1 MKPTVLDFLVRQDQ
15 LATTELRSAPEQ
27 ALNSGEVR
35 LRVDKFALTSN
46 NITYAAFGQ
55 AMNYWSFF
63 PVDAADAPLWGRIP
77 VWGFG
82 TVLESLHPALAV
94 GEKFYGYYPM
104 SSSVVLQ
111 PSRLSGHGF
120 SDGVAHRA
128 LLHPVYNQYLR
139 CATDPF
145 YTSDTEDL
153 QALLRPLFITSW
165 LIDDFLA
172 DNNFFGATAAAS
184 PPAVMLLSSASS
196 KTAYGTAFQLAQRP
210 GIEVLGL
217 TSAAKVGF
225 CESLGCYHRVLSYE
239 QLDQIHAD
247 AACIYIDFAGNTD
260 LRRAVHGRFKNLR
273 YSSSIGG
280 THVEHL
286 GSARDLPG
294 PRPILFFA
302 PAQIKKR
309 GSEWGA
315 EGLGQRLLQAWQAF
329 ISEVSVAANPWL
341 LVEQHQGP
349 TAVAAAYHQVLG
361 GRGDPRHGHMLTLN
375 F

>member
-1 MKPTVLDFLVRQDQ
+1 MTTLDFLVCKDQ
-15 LATTELRSAPEQ
+15 LATIELRSTPDLP
-27 ALNSGEVR
+27 LNSGQIR
-35 LRVDKFALTSN
+35 LRIDKFALTSN
-46 NITYAAFGQ
+46 NITYAAFGE

-63 PVDAADAPLWGRIP
+63 PVDPSEGQRWARIP

-111 PSRLSGHGF
+111 PTRLSGNGF
-120 SDGVAHRA
+120 SDGAAHRA
-128 LLHPVYNQYLR
+128 QLHPVYNQYLR
-139 CATDPF
+139 CSADPF
-145 YTSDTEDL
+145 YTPDTEDL

-172 DNNFFGATAAAS
+172 DNDFFGATVAAN

-196 KTAYGTAFQLAQRP
+196 KTAYGTAFQLARRQ

-217 TSAAKVGF
+217 TSSANVGF
-225 CESLGCYHRVLSYE
+225 CESLGCYHRVLSYD
-239 QLDQIHAD
+239 QLDQID
-247 AACIYIDFAGNTD
+247 AATACIYIDFAGNSG
-260 LRRAVHGRFKNLR
+260 LRRAIHNRFKNLK

-286 GSARDLPG
+286 GSAKDLPG
-294 PRPILFFA
+294 PRATLFFA

-309 GSEWGA
+309 SSDWGSD
-315 EGLGQRLLQAWQAF
+315 GLGQRLLVAWRAF
-329 ISEVSVAANPWL
+329 
-341 LVEQHQGP
+341 VEKVGAPASSWFTVEHHQGP
-349 TAVAAAYHQVLG
+349 VAVAAAYRQVLG
-361 GRGDPRHGHMLTLN
+361 GRGDPRQGHMLSLN
-375 F
+375 S

>member
-1 MKPTVLDFLVRQDQ
+1 MKPLVLDFLVRQDQ
-15 LATTELRSAPEQ
+15 LATTELRSTPERP
-27 ALNSGEVR
+27 LNSGEVR

-46 NITYAAFGQ
+46 NITYAAFGE

-63 PVDAADAPLWGRIP
+63 PVDPAGGPLWGRIP

-82 TVLESLHPALAV
+82 TVLESLHPALTV

-104 SSSVVLQ
+104 SSSLVVQ
-111 PSRLSGHGF
+111 PTRLSSNGF
-120 SDGVAHRA
+120 SDGIAHRA

-145 YTSDTEDL
+145 YTGVTEDL

-172 DNNFFGATAAAS
+172 DNSFFGATLAAS
-184 PPAVMLLSSASS
+184 PPALMLLSSASS

-210 GIEVLGL
+210 AIEVLGL
-217 TSAAKVGF
+217 TSAANVGF
-225 CESLGCYHRVLSYE
+225 CESLGCYDRVLSYE
-239 QLDQIHAD
+239 QLDQIDAD
-247 AACIYIDFAGNTD
+247 TACIYIDFAGNTD
-260 LRRAVHGRFKNLR
+260 LRRAVHGRFKNLK

-280 THVEHL
+280 THVGQL
-286 GSARDLPG
+286 GGARGLPG
-294 PRPILFFA
+294 PRAILFFA

-309 GSEWGA
+309 GSDWGA

-329 ISEVSVAANPWL
+329 IAEVSVAVNPWL

-349 TAVAAAYHQVLG
+349 TAVAAAYQQVLG
-361 GRGDPRHGHMLTLN
+361 GRGDPRRGHMLTLN

>member
-1 MKPTVLDFLVRQDQ
+1 
-15 LATTELRSAPEQ
+15 
-27 ALNSGEVR
+27 
-35 LRVDKFALTSN
+35 
-46 NITYAAFGQ
+46 
-55 AMNYWSFF
+55 
-63 PVDAADAPLWGRIP
+63 
-77 VWGFG
+77 
-82 TVLESLHPALAV
+82 
-94 GEKFYGYYPM
+94 M
-104 SSSVVLQ
+104 SSSVVVQ
-111 PSRLSGHGF
+111 PTRLTSNGF

-145 YTSDTEDL
+145 YTGDTEGL

-172 DNNFFGATAAAS
+172 DNSFFGATLPAS
-184 PPAVMLLSSASS
+184 PPALMLLSSASS

-210 GIEVLGL
+210 AIEVLGL
-217 TSAAKVGF
+217 TSAANVGF

-239 QLDQIHAD
+239 QLDQVDAD
-247 AACIYIDFAGNTD
+247 TACIYIDFAGNAD
-260 LRRAVHGRFKNLR
+260 LRRAVHGRFKNLK

-280 THVEHL
+280 THVGQL

-329 ISEVSVAANPWL
+329 IAEVSEAANPWL

-349 TAVAAAYHQVLG
+349 TAVAAAYQQVLG
-361 GRGDPRHGHMLTLN
+361 GRGDPRRGHMLTLN